1 LYKLKDLK
9 TYLETDYSKRQLF
22 PQERKIVFME
32 DHICLKAP
40 PIICPKCGKKYYG
53 GENICFDCLEV
64 LKKKSDKIN
73 ISKIK
78 TNPQFI
84 IQKTNC
90 YDNFKDLLSDENIKK
105 IKDFNFNCRDYNKI
119 ILKIKRDALKN
130 LDNLI
135 RENDIELYGLSI
147 TDKVMLF
154 AKSFVS
160 VNFKSQGEQLGY
172 FENNTIFIDDRQKDS
187 FKITT
192 LIHELSHF
200 LIHEIIVS
208 IIAEILDASKNEYL
222 NQLATFILSYDD
234 FVCLVDEY
242 AAHTVEG
249 RFTVFGYQDYSSF
262 IKIEKNLEN
271 RFGEVEIEIIK
282 SIGNNFSLSIKNI
295 LESFIDEDLREEI
308 KDQFEKE
315 CRESPNYGMLQY
327 ENCQKLNEEGF
338 IQAVWLM
345 IYEGIRE
352 SKVALNDRK
361 TH

>member
-1 LYKLKDLK
+1 MTVLK
-9 TYLETDYSKRQLF
+9 
-22 PQERKIVFME
+22 
-32 DHICLKAP
+32 CLKR
-40 PIICPKCGKKYYG
+40 K
-53 GENICFDCLEV
+53 V
-64 LKKKSDKIN
+64 
-73 ISKIK
+73 
-78 TNPQFI
+78 
-84 IQKTNC
+84 
-90 YDNFKDLLSDENIKK
+90 

-130 LDNLI
+130 LDNII

-160 VNFKSQGEQLGY
+160 VNFKSQGQQLGY

-234 FVCLVDEY
+234 FVCLIDEY

-249 RFTVFGYQDYSSF
+249 RFTLFGYQDYSSF

-271 RFGEVEIEIIK
+271 KRSKDEIEVIK
-282 SIGNNFSLSIKNI
+282 SIGNNFSISIKNI

-338 IQAVWLM
+338 IQALWLM
-345 IYEGIRE
+345 INEGIRE

-361 TH
+361 THWRGLWRWWS